1 MLNQQFYLDSPR
13 FILFLWSYFA
23 IHIICVAYDC
33 ERFSWMYVCVMCVCV
48 YCVSESKFFRFVFV
62 FLSFARLNNHFVY
75 VCCSRCSTKCK
86 FRIHSIRFDSI
97 LPLQFNVWKMQHTEK
112 NGSHRMRITQAKN
125 NEKTTKNYST
135 KWSYKNVYEFPI
147 PIWIFL

>member
-86 FRIHSIRFDSI
+86 FRIHSIRFDSAFAI
-97 LPLQFNVWKMQHTEK
+97 QRMKNATHRKKRQPSNENHSSKKQRENDKKLFNEV
-112 NGSHRMRITQAKN
+112 I
-125 NEKTTKNYST
+125 
-135 KWSYKNVYEFPI
+135 I
-147 PIWIFL
+147 